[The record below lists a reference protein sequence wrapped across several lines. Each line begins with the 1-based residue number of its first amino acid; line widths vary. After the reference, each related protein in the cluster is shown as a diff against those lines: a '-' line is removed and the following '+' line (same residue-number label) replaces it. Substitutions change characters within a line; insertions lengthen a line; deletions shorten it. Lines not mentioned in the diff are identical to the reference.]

1 MKKQIL
7 FGALLSI
14 VVASCA
20 TVQSIVKSTFPYTA
34 TLAIPASSATGSQ
47 TTVSMGSS
55 FDQNFV
61 KDGNN
66 ATKVKEVHI
75 TSAKLQATEP
85 AGFNIGIIQSA
96 KVYMAR
102 ANGQDEVMVAS
113 RTDIGPNVGGSL
125 VLDIDNSVLLDELVR
140 EKSVRIKLVY
150 TLRNKTEVKA
160 SLKVTLGISA
170 SADNAKAQVTEAN

>member
-7 FGALLSI
+7 FYTFLGL
-14 VVASCA
+14 VAAGCA

-34 TLAIPASSATGSQ
+34 TLAIPASSATGSSQ

-75 TSAKLQATEP
+75 ASAKLTVNEP
-85 AGFNIGIIQSA
+85 AGFNIGNIQSA
-96 KVYMAR
+96 KVYMAKADGR
-102 ANGQDEVMVAS
+102 GEVVVAS
-113 RTDIGPNVGGSL
+113 RTDIGPNVGTSL
-125 VLDIDNSVLLDELVR
+125 VLDIDNSNPLDELVR
-140 EKSVRIKLVY
+140 EKSVRIKMVY
-150 TLRNKTEVKA
+150 TLRNKTDVKA
-160 SLKVTLGISA
+160 SLKVTLGVSA
-170 SADNAKAQVTEAN
+170 SANTGN